1 MLALR
6 RTLPTVSR
14 RVSRCMSTEAS
25 SGSMTLNFSL
35 PHETI
40 YSEAKVSQ
48 VIVPGAA
55 GEYGIT
61 ADHVPIVA
69 QLKPGVLQIMHEGA
83 EPEKYFVAGGFSLTH
98 DNSVT
103 VRLVVAWVFPPYIF
117 LFHSPYFSYCDK
129 FLEYNNGSS
138 DPSSEPSCTLDQPL
152 TKTFSFAFSS
162 LRLPKPTQDISCPEA
177 VKLDDIDPVAVTSNY
192 EAAKSAF
199 SSAEAGSV
207 AAAEAQIDVEVNR
220 AMGAAIGLSLN

>member
-14 RVSRCMSTEAS
+14 RVSRCMSSAAEAS
-25 SGSMTLNFSL
+25 DGSMTLNFNL

-83 EPEKYFVAGGFSLTH
+83 EAEKYFVAGGFSLTH
-98 DNSVT
+98 ENSVT
-103 VRLVVAWVFPPYIF
+103 
-117 LFHSPYFSYCDK
+117 
-129 FLEYNNGSS
+129 
-138 DPSSEPSCTLDQPL
+138 
-152 TKTFSFAFSS
+152 
-162 LRLPKPTQDISCPEA
+162 DISCPEA
-177 VKLDDIDPVAVTSNY
+177 VKLDDIDSAAVTSNY

-207 AAAEAQIDVEVNR
+207 AAAEAQIDIEVNR

>member
-6 RTLPTVSR
+6 RTLPAVSR
-14 RVSRCMSTEAS
+14 RVSRCMSSAAEAS
-25 SGSMTLNFSL
+25 DGSMTLNFNL

-83 EPEKYFVAGGFSLTH
+83 EAEKYFVAGGFSLTH
-98 DNSVT
+98 ENSVT
-103 VRLVVAWVFPPYIF
+103 
-117 LFHSPYFSYCDK
+117 
-129 FLEYNNGSS
+129 
-138 DPSSEPSCTLDQPL
+138 
-152 TKTFSFAFSS
+152 
-162 LRLPKPTQDISCPEA
+162 DISCPEA
-177 VKLDDIDPVAVTSNY
+177 VKLDDIDSAAVTSNY

-207 AAAEAQIDVEVNR
+207 AAAEAQIDIEVNR